1 MRCGT
6 SGAGLIVYVDSSILA
21 RAYLPDEDGHDEAVA
36 LLTDDTIAAV
46 TGTWTRI
53 EVAGALVRAAR
64 RTRRTARQAAA
75 ALDVL
80 HADLG
85 HDGPVTV
92 LRGPAAAIET
102 RTLEL
107 VVEHGARAI
116 DAWHVAVADTVA
128 RSLTARGQS
137 LGFATRNHEQAAI
150 AAHLGMTVR

>member
-1 MRCGT
+1 M
-6 SGAGLIVYVDSSILA
+6 IVYVDSSLLA
-21 RAYLPDEDGHDEAVA
+21 RAYLPDEEGHDEAIS
-36 LLTDDTIAAV
+36 LLTSDDIATV

-64 RTRRTARQAAA
+64 LTRRTTSQVNA
-75 ALDVL
+75 ALRVL
-80 HADLG
+80 SADLG

-92 LRGPAAAIET
+92 LRGSSAEIEA

-128 RSLTARGQS
+128 RSLTARGQH
-137 LGFATRNHEQAAI
+137 LGFATRDREQAAL
-150 AAHLGMTVR
+150 AAHLGMTAL

>member
-1 MRCGT
+1 M
-6 SGAGLIVYVDSSILA
+6 IIYVDSSILA

-36 LLTDDTIAAV
+36 LLTNAEIATV

-64 RTRRTARQAAA
+64 RTANGQPDLRG
-75 ALDVL
+75 LGVL

-92 LRGPAAAIET
+92 LRGSAPDLDA

-107 VVEHGARAI
+107 VVDHGARAI

-128 RSLTARGQS
+128 RSLTARGPTARLRDARSQP
-137 LGFATRNHEQAAI
+137 GGHRGAPRDDGGVI
-150 AAHLGMTVR
+150 